1 MNKKEYSSAIKK
13 TPFEYLVSK
22 KIAKS
27 IKDGIVYEVAFER
40 CVNKSELNIVSD
52 ERRKEVFNVVYDR
65 LIGIDSFLLNQ
76 FLNSSVSTSK
86 FILVYAIATNDPL
99 FMEFLLIQYRGALLG
114 NKKYISI
121 SDFSDFFDLI
131 KEKNAVVA
139 SWSDTT
145 IKQLSG
151 GYRNIL
157 VESGLGKRVKKNI
170 YLNGIIVNPLVVHY
184 LENKGEK
191 AFLQAVLGVK

>member
-1 MNKKEYSSAIKK
+1 
-13 TPFEYLVSK
+13 
-22 KIAKS
+22 
-27 IKDGIVYEVAFER
+27 
-40 CVNKSELNIVSD
+40 
-52 ERRKEVFNVVYDR
+52 
-65 LIGIDSFLLNQ
+65 
-76 FLNSSVSTSK
+76 
-86 FILVYAIATNDPL
+86 
-99 FMEFLLIQYRGALLG
+99 ME
-114 NKKYISI
+114 KKYISI

-139 SWSDTT
+139 SCSDTT

-170 YLNGIIVNPLVVHY
+170 YLNGMIVNPSVVQC

-191 AFLQAVLGVK
+191 AFLQTVLGVK

>member
-1 MNKKEYSSAIKK
+1 MNKKKYSSAIKK

-22 KIAKS
+22 KIAKL
-27 IKDGIVYEVAFER
+27 IKDGIVYEVAFEQ

-139 SWSDTT
+139 SWSNTT

-170 YLNGIIVNPLVVHY
+170 YLNGIIVNPSVVQY